1 MDTSK
6 LKLIVTDDFSEYVKG
21 CEEYILAEYNEVAE
35 CNDWPKAE
43 SIEDEGLREY
53 FDDQMTNDYDYF
65 IDEYGQRDVMV
76 LADLGLWHGRVQCSK
91 FGNFASLMG
100 SMVQDYNY
108 IYYNPEN
115 GTFVLKAIHH
125 DGTNYFTIYPVTA
138 KGLEY
143 INENLY
149 LMDDEANRKLVET
162 EGMVTRFELE

>member
-6 LKLIVTDDFSEYVKG
+6 MKPVATDDFIAYVDG
-21 CEEYILAEYNEVAE
+21 GEEIYIAEYNEVAK
-35 CNDWPKAE
+35 CNDWPEVK
-43 SIEDEGLREY
+43 SVEDERLKDY
-53 FDDQMTNDYDYF
+53 FDDQMANDYDYF

-76 LADLGLWHGRVQCSK
+76 LADLGLWNGRVQCSK
-91 FGNFASLMG
+91 FGKLASLME

-125 DGTNYFTIYPVTA
+125 DGTNWYTIYPVTT

-143 INENLY
+143 IQEHY
-149 LMDDEANRKLVET
+149 YTMDDDDNRKLVQT
-162 EGMVTRFELE
+162 EDMVTRFDWE